1 MPNDSLLKSQW
12 LQMLAQDKAT
22 PFTDM
27 QLVKVGI
34 LLPHEIFSSLWNYG
48 GGELFSALFAGT
60 PSDACQHA
68 AHVSM
73 HVDVQ
78 DLCQY
83 WDHNP
88 DLEQAIRE
96 YWAEQGVEPV
106 DEVRASCVPLRLY
119 GDGAEVMSAGL
130 RHFVW

>member
-1 MPNDSLLKSQW
+1 MASNACSGQGHAVHRHAASQSGHP
-12 LQMLAQDKAT
+12 T
-22 PFTDM
+22 
-27 QLVKVGI
+27 
-34 LLPHEIFSSLWNYG
+34 PHEIFSSLWNYG